1 MTPPEL
7 GDLLKQAQE
16 AQAKIAKLQEALAQR
31 RIEGEAGGGMVTVV
45 VSGALRILE
54 IKIDPSLFQA
64 GDQEMIQDLTAAA
77 INAALSNAQ
86 RIAQEEFQ
94 RASMGLQLPGMPGPG
109 DSR

>member
-7 GDLLKQAQE
+7 GDLLKHAQE
-16 AQAKIAKLQEALAQR
+16 AQAKLGKIQEALAQR

-54 IKIDPSLFQA
+54 IKIDPSLFKA

-77 INAALSNAQ
+77 VNAAISNAQ

-94 RASMGLQLPGMPGPG
+94 RASMGFQLPGITGPG
-109 DSR
+109 GPQ

>member
-16 AQAKIAKLQEALAQR
+16 AQAKIAELQEALAKR
-31 RIEGEAGGGMVTVV
+31 RIEGEAGGGMVVV
-45 VSGALRILE
+45 AVSGALRILE
-54 IKIDPSLFQA
+54 IKIDPSLFKA

-77 INAALSNAQ
+77 INAALTNAQ

-94 RASMGLQLPGMPGPG
+94 RASAGFQLPGIPGPG
-109 DSR
+109 GPR